1 MKKLICL
8 LTLVILVSGC
18 IIAHKEITPLTN
30 KQMDE
35 MEIFSYRIKQIE
47 SGMSPQ
53 DIKEVLGEPDFID
66 KETDINIK
74 NQDVIWTFKHPIIDS
89 ARFIVIFRDNGVE
102 LSTIAVTD
110 VNNISH
116 YLTRDEF

>member
-8 LTLVILVSGC
+8 LILVMLVSSC
-18 IIAHKEITPLTN
+18 TIAHREITPLTN
-30 KQMDE
+30 EQMDE
-35 MEIFSYRIKQIE
+35 MEIFSYRIRQIG
-47 SGMSPQ
+47 SGMPPQ
-53 DIKEVLGEPDFID
+53 GVKEVLGEPDFID

-74 NQDVIWTFKHPIIDS
+74 NQDSIWTYKHPIIDS
-89 ARFIVIFRDNGVE
+89 ARFIVIFRNNGVE